1 MGCTK
6 KIKTFLFLHLIIFI
20 YSACSVL
27 SKSAAQ
33 QPFLSPKFILLYGG
47 MILVLGVYAVLW
59 QQVLKKMQLNV
70 AYANKAVAIIWG
82 MLWGVLFFGETL
94 SAQNV
99 IGAALVLFGVVLMAV
114 DEDKKHE

>member
-1 MGCTK
+1 
-6 KIKTFLFLHLIIFI
+6 
-20 YSACSVL
+20 
-27 SKSAAQ
+27 
-33 QPFLSPKFILLYGG
+33 

-82 MLWGVLFFGETL
+82 MLWGVLFFNETL

-99 IGAALVLFGVVLMAV
+99 IGAALVLFGVVLMAA

>member
-59 QQVLKKMQLNV
+59 QQVLKRMQLNV

-82 MLWGVLFFGETL
+82 MLWGVLFFNETL
-94 SAQNV
+94 SVRNI
-99 IGAALVLFGVVLMAV
+99 IGAALVLFGVILMV
-114 DEDKKHE
+114 MDEDKKHE

>member
-1 MGCTK
+1 M
-6 KIKTFLFLHLIIFI
+6 
-20 YSACSVL
+20 L

-82 MLWGVLFFGETL
+82 MLWGVLFFNETL

-99 IGAALVLFGVVLMAV
+99 IGAALVLFGVVLMAA